1 MCSCNNWQDRR
12 DRGRE
17 RERMREGPSKIE
29 SKRGN
34 EERKKKELRETEK
47 VEW

>member
-12 DRGRE
+12 DIERE

-34 EERKKKELRETEK
+34 EERERKVLRELGRE
-47 VEW
+47 